1 MGCAGFWQNRELA
14 EKKSKR
20 ITDLKKFFEKL
31 ERIKKSIYDC
41 LEFAKL
47 IQQDKIIDLV
57 KFKGE
62 NSLSELNQRELKKEI
77 QKQSL
82 IIEKELNDFE
92 KTVFLNGPYDQKNVF
107 LSIFAGAGGVDAQDW
122 TEILLRMY
130 SRYALKKG
138 WIAEIINHSKGM
150 EAGMKSVVLEI
161 KGEFAYGFLKN
172 EAGVHRLV
180 RISPFDAEKM
190 RHTSFALVEVLPE
203 ITEEEVEINEKDLR
217 IDTFLAS
224 GHGGQNVQK
233 NETAVRIVHLPTNL
247 IATCQSERSQLQN
260 KERAMQ
266 VLKSKLYQYNQAE
279 KQEEKDRLKG
289 EFKSASW
296 GNQIR
301 SYVLQ
306 PYQMV
311 KDLRSN
317 YETDQVED
325 ILNGNLEEIIESCLR
340 FKK

>member
-1 MGCAGFWQNRELA
+1 MGCSGFWQNRELA

-20 ITDLKKFFEKL
+20 ITDLKKILEKW

-41 LEFAKL
+41 LELGKL
-47 IQQDKIIDLV
+47 IQQDKMIDSV
-57 KFKGE
+57 KFSEE
-62 NSLSELNQRELKKEI
+62 NSLTKFNQEELEIEI

-82 IIEKELNDFE
+82 IIKKELNDFE
-92 KTVFLNGPYDQKNVF
+92 KIVFLNKPYDQENAF

-138 WIAEIINHSKGM
+138 WEAEIINHSKGM

-161 KGEFAYGFLKN
+161 KGKYAYGFLKN

-317 YETDQVED
+317 YETDQVQD

>member
-1 MGCAGFWQNRELA
+1 MGCSGFWQNRELA

-20 ITDLKKFFEKL
+20 ITDLKKILEKW

-41 LEFAKL
+41 LELGKL
-47 IQQDKIIDLV
+47 IQQDKMIDSV
-57 KFKGE
+57 KFSEE
-62 NSLSELNQRELKKEI
+62 NSLTKFNQEELEIEI

-82 IIEKELNDFE
+82 IIKKELNDFE
-92 KTVFLNGPYDQKNVF
+92 KIVFLNKPYDQENAF

-138 WIAEIINHSKGM
+138 WEAEIINHSKGM

-161 KGEFAYGFLKN
+161 KGKYAYGFLKN

-190 RHTSFALVEVLPE
+190 RHTSFALVEVLQE

-317 YETDQVED
+317 YETDQVQD